1 MDVNNEYGTLAIQI
15 ECVRLLKAF
24 HEFCT
29 ANQIRYSVAY
39 GTLLGAVRHKGF
51 IPWDDDIDIIVDR
64 ENYSKILEHIE
75 EYPSFKMD
83 RISPNALWTD
93 KLSLADAR
101 YAGDYAPTLDIF
113 LLDHSLDNK
122 VLDRIKLLAIYALQG
137 MIKYRVNL
145 EKGSFLMKAC
155 SLVTYLLGRPFSHRR
170 KYAWYQ
176 KVSTWGNDRPSRCS
190 QCYNTLFGYISTK
203 FPSTVLDSV
212 REVPFEDI
220 TVMAMED
227 YDAFL
232 TAQYGDYMTPPKEK
246 KPSHIASET

>member
-1 MDVNNEYGTLAIQI
+1 MDVNNEYGTLAIQK

-51 IPWDDDIDIIVDR
+51 IPWDDDIDVIVDR
-64 ENYSKILEHIE
+64 KNYSKILERIGE
-75 EYPSFKMD
+75 FPSFKMD

-93 KLSLADAR
+93 KLSLADAK
-101 YAGDYAPTLDIF
+101 YTGEYVPTLDIF

-122 VLDRIKLLAIYALQG
+122 ILDRIKLLSVYALQG
-137 MIKYRVNL
+137 MIKYRLNL
-145 EKGSFLMKAC
+145 RKGSFFMKVC
-155 SLVTYLLGRPFSHRR
+155 SIATYILGRPFSHKK

-176 KVSTWGNDRPSRCS
+176 SVSSWGNNRPSKCA

-212 REVPFEDI
+212 REIPFEDI

-227 YDAFL
+227 YHAFL
-232 TAQYGDYMTPPKEK
+232 SAQYGDYMTPPKEK
-246 KPSHIASET
+246 RPSHITS